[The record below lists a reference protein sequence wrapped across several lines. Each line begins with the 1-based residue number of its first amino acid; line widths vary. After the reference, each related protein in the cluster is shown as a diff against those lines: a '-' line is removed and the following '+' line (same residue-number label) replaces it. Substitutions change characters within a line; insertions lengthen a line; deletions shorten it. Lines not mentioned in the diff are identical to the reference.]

1 MPRLLLLIPSTSYR
15 VSDFVSSA
23 HRLGVDV
30 TVGSNATQVLGSI
43 SNGGTVSIDFKK
55 TRLAVATIEEFNRKY
70 PLSAIVPVDEMTGII
85 AAEGSKKLGLAHNS
99 PETIRLTG
107 NKLLLRQKLYQNDLP
122 SPNFQKIKLN
132 DNPLGVSAKLDY
144 PCVLKPLNLSAS
156 QGVIRAN
163 NAKEFIIAFER
174 VKKIVLNLKL
184 KHKMEILPEIL
195 IEEYIEGEEVA
206 LEGVMI
212 NGKLN
217 TLALFDKPDPLEG
230 PYFEETIYVTPSR
243 KSEEIKY
250 LIKNMAEQA
259 ANAIGL
265 NEGPI
270 HIELRITPKRE
281 NANHRGPCVIE
292 IAARSIGGLCSRSL
306 KFGDGLTLEDII
318 LNHALG
324 IPILPDREK
333 ISSGVMMIPIPK
345 AGVLERIDGILEAQA
360 IKGVNDLKITIP
372 IGSKVLPLPEGNKY
386 LGFIFAKAKTPNLV
400 EQILRKA
407 FSKLSFK
414 IN

>member
-23 HRLGVDV
+23 HRLGIDV
-30 TVGSNATQVLGSI
+30 TVGSNEAQVLESI
-43 SNGGTVSIDFKK
+43 SNGGTISIDFKETK
-55 TRLAVATIEEFNRKY
+55 LAISTIEKFNKKY
-70 PLSAIVPVDEMTGII
+70 PVNAIVAVDDMTGII
-85 AAEGSKKLGLAHNS
+85 AAKASKRLGLLHNS

-122 SPNFQKIKLN
+122 SPTFQKIKLH
-132 DNPLGVSAKLDY
+132 DNPRALSSKLNY

-163 NAKEFIIAFER
+163 NTQEFIVAF
-174 VKKIVLNLKL
+174 KKIKKILLNLKM
-184 KHKMEILPEIL
+184 KYETKILPEIL

-212 NGKLN
+212 NGKLT
-217 TLALFDKPDPLEG
+217 TLGIFDKPDPLEG

-243 KSEEIKY
+243 KSEETQY

-265 NEGPI
+265 KEGPV
-270 HIELRITPKRE
+270 HIELRIPPKKE
-281 NANHRGPCVIE
+281 STNDKGPCVIE

-306 KFGDGLTLEDII
+306 EFVDGLTLEDII

-324 IPILPDREK
+324 KPILPEREK
-333 ISSGVMMIPIPK
+333 LSSGVMMIPIPK
-345 AGVLERIDGILEAQA
+345 AGVLERVDGILEAQA
-360 IKGVNDLKITIP
+360 TKGVKDLTITIP
-372 IGSKVLPLPEGNKY
+372 IGSNVLPLPEGNKY
-386 LGFIFAKAKTPNLV
+386 LGFIFAKDKTPQLV
-400 EQILRKA
+400 EHILREA
-407 FSKLSFK
+407 FSRLRFI